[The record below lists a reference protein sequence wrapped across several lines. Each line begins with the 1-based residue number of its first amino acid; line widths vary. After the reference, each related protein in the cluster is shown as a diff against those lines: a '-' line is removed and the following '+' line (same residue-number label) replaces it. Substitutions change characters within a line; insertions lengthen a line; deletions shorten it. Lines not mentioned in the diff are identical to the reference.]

1 MMMQADPKGKKDE
14 WPAVY
19 MRWEG
24 PGYYAQRIEPSE
36 EGIVWVEVL
45 QVEKSRENYA
55 QAQETARKNGLSNL
69 RWANTPEE
77 AASPYKAK
85 IGGFFLYEL

>member
-1 MMMQADPKGKKDE
+1 MMQADPKGKKDE
-14 WPAVY
+14 FPAVY

-45 QVEKSRENYA
+45 QVEKSCENYA

-69 RWANTPEE
+69 HWANTPEE